1 MVEFFEVTR
10 FLIKACEY
18 FLIATI
24 AFMIGVRLLQAGFG
38 REGGR
43 FLSRPLRWI
52 DLLLPLA
59 LFFCILTMA
68 YVRPSML
75 GFAAISL
82 AVWALNPPK
91 VQE

>member
-1 MVEFFEVTR
+1 MLEFFETTG
-10 FLIKACEY
+10 FLIKAFEC

-24 AFMIGVRLLQAGFG
+24 AFMIGYRLLQAGFG

-43 FLSRPLRWI
+43 FLPRPLRWI

-59 LFFCILTMA
+59 LVFCILTMA
-68 YVRPSML
+68 HVGSSTL
-75 GFAAISL
+75 GFAALSIGI
-82 AVWALNPPK
+82 WALNPPK